1 MLPSEQRTPVAPL
14 AHGGGLISKIFTP
27 KNFYA
32 LVDYGP
38 TFLLYTF
45 FCQKHIANPKWLALS
60 TTATKYNLQGPA
72 MFRKHHPINLGH
84 FISQIMQ
91 KASQSFYLI
100 KANLTIT
107 SLINTLDSKP
117 LLLTKNKSLRA
128 PQTQY
133 KRPQLDSKGTNHV
146 LPT

>member
-1 MLPSEQRTPVAPL
+1 MSPVCILPSEQRTLVTPL
-14 AHGGGLISKIFTP
+14 THGRGLISEIFTP

-45 FCQKHIANPKWLALS
+45 FYLKHIANPKWLALS

-72 MFRKHHPINLGH
+72 MFRKHQPINLGH

-107 SLINTLDSKP
+107 SLIDTLDSKP
-117 LLLTKNKSLRA
+117 LLLT
-128 PQTQY
+128 
-133 KRPQLDSKGTNHV
+133 
-146 LPT
+146 